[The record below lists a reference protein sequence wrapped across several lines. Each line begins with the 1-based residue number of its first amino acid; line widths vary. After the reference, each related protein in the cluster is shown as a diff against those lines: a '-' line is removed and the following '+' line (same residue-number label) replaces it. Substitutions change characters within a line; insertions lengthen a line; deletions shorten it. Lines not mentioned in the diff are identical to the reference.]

1 MNIQYSKW
9 NYNDFKIFNQSIKN
23 ILDIQEGQLYFPIM
37 SLFFYIHNTKNS
49 HRVLDFK
56 RPQYIK

>member
-9 NYNDFKIFNQSIKN
+9 SYNDFKIFNQSIKN

-37 SLFFYIHNTKNS
+37 SLFFYIESVMHNLLS
-49 HRVLDFK
+49 HK
-56 RPQYIK
+56 KP